1 MDGKQERWID
11 LADGRARLGRGD
23 CLALLPEIEAES
35 VDVILADPPYSGGA
49 GSTVGRKAS
58 TRSKYTQGKNVPP
71 DFLGDQKDQRSY
83 FRWAQAWLSECW
95 RATREGGVAL
105 VFTDWRQLPTLS
117 DALQGSNWI
126 WRGVVVW
133 DKTGACRPQKG
144 RFRQQ
149 GEFVLWAT
157 KGHRPAKGDPLM
169 GLFRHCNV
177 MGPRRRHQ
185 TEKPTA
191 LLEDLLAIA
200 PPESVILDPFMGS
213 GSTGEAV
220 LTRGGH
226 FIGLEQD
233 VHYHQVAMDRMKA
246 FSED

>member
-1 MDGKQERWID
+1 MSFSSLFRADID
-11 LADGRARLGRGD
+11 
-23 CLALLPEIEAES
+23 C
-35 VDVILADPPYSGGA
+35 Y
-49 GSTVGRKAS
+49 
-58 TRSKYTQGKNVPP
+58 
-71 DFLGDQKDQRSY
+71 
-83 FRWAQAWLSECW
+83 
-95 RATREGGVAL
+95 
-105 VFTDWRQLPTLS
+105 
-117 DALQGSNWI
+117 
-126 WRGVVVW
+126 
-133 DKTGACRPQKG
+133 GACRPQKG

-157 KGHRPAKGDPLM
+157 KGHRPAQGVPLM

-200 PPESVILDPFMGS
+200 EPGAMVLDPFMGS

-220 LTRGGH
+220 LTRGGR

-233 VHYHQVAMDRMKA
+233 AHYHQVARERLADLK
-246 FSED
+246 EI